1 MNEDNLI
8 PMAEALLDFK
18 IDIIIINIVALCL
31 LVLAVYFHARFKK
44 SGELRE
50 INNNFSNVLKQQQE
64 LAEATGK
71 INMNFAG
78 MLKISDF
85 RQAWINSL
93 RDEMAEFQSYGI
105 LPNSDPTK
113 EREFYKL
120 GTKIELLMNPDDPDY
135 INLQTQMYGFLS
147 AADGGR
153 LEKYSQNSDFVKL
166 CQKIL
171 KREWDRLK
179 QDIDH
184 GVTQNK

>member
-1 MNEDNLI
+1 MKNDDLTSV
-8 PMAEALLDFK
+8 AEAILNFK
-18 IDIIIINIVALCL
+18 VDIIIINLVALCL
-31 LVLAVYFHARFKK
+31 LVVAIYFIARFKK
-44 SGELRE
+44 SGELKE
-50 INNNFSNVLKQQQE
+50 INNNFSMVLSQQKA

-71 INMNFAG
+71 INMNFG
-78 MLKISDF
+78 SMLKIAEF

-113 EREFYKL
+113 ERAFYKL

-135 INLQTQMYGFLS
+135 KNLQAQMYEFFS
-147 AADGGR
+147 VADG
-153 LEKYSQNSDFVKL
+153 ETHHKYSKNSEFIKL

-179 QDIDH
+179 SDIDH
-184 GVTQNK
+184 CTK